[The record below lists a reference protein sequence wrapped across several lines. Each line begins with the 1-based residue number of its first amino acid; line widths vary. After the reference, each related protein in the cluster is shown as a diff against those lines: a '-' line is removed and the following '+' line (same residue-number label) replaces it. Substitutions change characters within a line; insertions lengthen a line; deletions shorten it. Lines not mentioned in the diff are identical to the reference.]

1 MQEKHCNEAALQ
13 AAVLSRHRG
22 IIPTPSVSISASN
35 LNTKDAALLAIQR
48 HQKKN
53 MEEFWV
59 FFILRLI
66 EKKFFILIFFVYK
79 KNANDEGPLTK
90 SIRLLAALTLRNLSR
105 NSDKAKACI
114 QPYAATLANIAFDL
128 MESSSTIANCLWYL
142 SH

>member
-1 MQEKHCNEAALQ
+1 MGIFHFEI
-13 AAVLSRHRG
+13 HR
-22 IIPTPSVSISASN
+22 
-35 LNTKDAALLAIQR
+35 
-48 HQKKN
+48 KKK
-53 MEEFWV
+53 V
-59 FFILRLI
+59 
-66 EKKFFILIFFVYK
+66 FILIFVYK